1 MLIRVH
7 NLASDPDPTLLN
19 YQKLSSWKV
28 LEIENENEDF
38 QVSRSFNDS

>member
-28 LEIENENEDF
+28 LEIEN
-38 QVSRSFNDS
+38 VGAGRLSSFKVLK